1 VWLAKWRGREE
12 KRNGRWV
19 RKRREKENRVFYYF
33 SFKMFLQGKK
43 EKEGE
48 SSCGCHVQLT
58 VLSRFLRGNKNDGS
72 NEKLFPP
79 SISLD

>member
-1 VWLAKWRGREE
+1 
-12 KRNGRWV
+12 
-19 RKRREKENRVFYYF
+19 
-33 SFKMFLQGKK
+33 MFLQGKK